1 MDGGPTAVSRSICAA
16 LACAVVCAFAPAAQA
31 QSLHDL
37 LFGRKNPSVGRNFDA
52 PPVARY
58 VSEDGDVFILD
69 LSQDKPLLKFD
80 GSPDA
85 RFEIQRILVDGDLAM
100 VHVKASRPGA
110 PDAAV
115 ADIYRFEDGRI
126 VEHWDV
132 LQPVP
137 VHAAHDH
144 PMF

>member
-1 MDGGPTAVSRSICAA
+1 MAEDNRANFERFVDIFYTRKRVAE
-16 LACAVVCAFAPAAQA
+16 AFAFLVADDYRQHNPTIPDGPAAA
-31 QSLHDL
+31 VEALT
-37 LFGRKNPSVGRNFDA
+37 P
-52 PPVARY
+52 
-58 VSEDGDVFILD
+58 
-69 LSQDKPLLKFD
+69 KFD

-85 RFEIQRILVDGDLAM
+85 RFEVQRVLVDGDLAM
-100 VHVKASRPGA
+100 VHVRASRPGA

-115 ADIYRFEDGRI
+115 ADIYRFHDGRI

-137 VHAAHDH
+137 EAAVHDH

>member
-1 MDGGPTAVSRSICAA
+1 MTDNRAA
-16 LACAVVCAFAPAAQA
+16 FERFCDLFYTQKRVADAFALLVSDDYTQHNPTIVDGPDAAIEM
-31 QSLHDL
+31 LT
-37 LFGRKNPSVGRNFDA
+37 P
-52 PPVARY
+52 
-58 VSEDGDVFILD
+58 
-69 LSQDKPLLKFD
+69 KFD

-85 RFEIQRILVDGDLAM
+85 TFEIQRILVDGDLAM

-110 PDAAV
+110 ADAAV

-132 LQPVP
+132 LQQVP
-137 VHAAHDH
+137 VHAVHDH

>member
-1 MDGGPTAVSRSICAA
+1 MSQVSGSNGNRAAFEEFVDVFYRQKRVGDAFALLVAEDYRQHNPTIADGPAAAVAA
-16 LACAVVCAFAPAAQA
+16 LTP
-31 QSLHDL
+31 
-37 LFGRKNPSVGRNFDA
+37 
-52 PPVARY
+52 
-58 VSEDGDVFILD
+58 
-69 LSQDKPLLKFD
+69 KFD

-85 RFEIQRILVDGDLAM
+85 RFEVQRILVDGDLAM
-100 VHVKASRPGA
+100 VHVRASRPGS

-115 ADIYRFEDGRI
+115 ADLYRFADGRI

-137 VHAAHDH
+137 ADSVHDH

>member
-1 MDGGPTAVSRSICAA
+1 MSDRRADFERFCDLFYTQKRVRAAFEFLVSQNYIQHNPNIPDGPE
-16 LACAVVCAFAPAAQA
+16 PAIEM
-31 QSLHDL
+31 LT
-37 LFGRKNPSVGRNFDA
+37 P
-52 PPVARY
+52 
-58 VSEDGDVFILD
+58 
-69 LSQDKPLLKFD
+69 KFD

-85 RFEIQRILVDGDLAM
+85 SFEIQRMLVDGDLAM
-100 VHVKASRPGA
+100 VHVKASRPGK

-115 ADIYRFEDGRI
+115 ADIYRFAGGRI

-137 VHAAHDH
+137 EDPVSSH

>member
-1 MDGGPTAVSRSICAA
+1 MTTDNRASFEQFVDIFYRRKRVGE
-16 LACAVVCAFAPAAQA
+16 AFAFLVSDAYRQHNPTIPDGPAAA
-31 QSLHDL
+31 VEALT
-37 LFGRKNPSVGRNFDA
+37 P
-52 PPVARY
+52 
-58 VSEDGDVFILD
+58 
-69 LSQDKPLLKFD
+69 KFD

-85 RFEIQRILVDGDLAM
+85 RFEVQRSLVDGDLAM
-100 VHVKASRPGA
+100 VHVRASRPGS

-137 VHAAHDH
+137 PNPVHDH

>member
-1 MDGGPTAVSRSICAA
+1 MGADHRAA
-16 LACAVVCAFAPAAQA
+16 FEAFVDLFYVQKRVGDAF
-31 QSLHDL
+31 DL
-37 LFGRKNPSVGRNFDA
+37 LVADDYRQHNPNIG
-52 PPVARY
+52 
-58 VSEDGDVFILD
+58 DGPEAAVEA
-69 LSQDKPLLKFD
+69 LSPKFD

-100 VHVKASRPGA
+100 VHVKASRPSA

-115 ADIYRFEDGRI
+115 ADIYRFENGRI

-132 LQPVP
+132 LQQVP
-137 VHAAHDH
+137 VHAVHDH

>member
-1 MDGGPTAVSRSICAA
+1 MVRSNRAAFEQFVDLFYTQKRVADAFGLLVDENYRQHNPTIADG
-16 LACAVVCAFAPAAQA
+16 PAAA
-31 QSLHDL
+31 IRALT
-37 LFGRKNPSVGRNFDA
+37 P
-52 PPVARY
+52 
-58 VSEDGDVFILD
+58 
-69 LSQDKPLLKFD
+69 KFD

-85 RFEIQRILVDGDLAM
+85 RFEVQRILVDGDLAM
-100 VHVKASRPGA
+100 VHVKASRPDA

-137 VHAAHDH
+137 ANPVHDH
-144 PMF
+144 AMF

>member
-1 MDGGPTAVSRSICAA
+1 MPDNRAAFERFVELFYTRKSVAEAFAFLVADDYRQHNPTIADGSAAAVAA
-16 LACAVVCAFAPAAQA
+16 LTP
-31 QSLHDL
+31 
-37 LFGRKNPSVGRNFDA
+37 
-52 PPVARY
+52 
-58 VSEDGDVFILD
+58 
-69 LSQDKPLLKFD
+69 KFD
-80 GSPDA
+80 GSPQA
-85 RFEIQRILVDGDLAM
+85 RFDVQRILVDDDLAM

-115 ADIYRFEDGRI
+115 ADIYRFENGRI

-137 VHAAHDH
+137 VHAVHDH

>member
-1 MDGGPTAVSRSICAA
+1 MTESNREAFERFCDLFYTQKRVADAFDYLVAPGYRQHNPAIPDGPESAVEM
-16 LACAVVCAFAPAAQA
+16 LTP
-31 QSLHDL
+31 
-37 LFGRKNPSVGRNFDA
+37 
-52 PPVARY
+52 
-58 VSEDGDVFILD
+58 
-69 LSQDKPLLKFD
+69 KFD

-85 RFEIQRILVDGDLAM
+85 RFQIQRILVDGDLAV

-115 ADIYRFEDGRI
+115 ADFYRFEAGRI

-132 LQPVP
+132 LQTVP
-137 VHAAHDH
+137 DQVVHDH

>member
-1 MDGGPTAVSRSICAA
+1 MAADNRVSFERFVDLFYTQKRVAD
-16 LACAVVCAFAPAAQA
+16 AFAGHVSHEYRQHNPTIGDGPEAAVEM
-31 QSLHDL
+31 LT
-37 LFGRKNPSVGRNFDA
+37 P
-52 PPVARY
+52 
-58 VSEDGDVFILD
+58 
-69 LSQDKPLLKFD
+69 KFD

-85 RFEIQRILVDGDLAM
+85 HFEVQRILVDGDLAM

-110 PDAAV
+110 QDAAV

-132 LQPVP
+132 LQQVP
-137 VHAAHDH
+137 VHAANDH

>member
-1 MDGGPTAVSRSICAA
+1 MMTTDNRASFEQFVDIFYRRKRVGEAFAFLVSDAYRQHNPTIPDGPAAAVAA
-16 LACAVVCAFAPAAQA
+16 LT
-31 QSLHDL
+31 
-37 LFGRKNPSVGRNFDA
+37 RM
-52 PPVARY
+52 
-58 VSEDGDVFILD
+58 
-69 LSQDKPLLKFD
+69 FD

-85 RFEIQRILVDGDLAM
+85 RFEVQRILVDGDLAM
-100 VHVKASRPGA
+100 VHVRASRPGS

-137 VHAAHDH
+137 PNPVHDH

>member
-1 MDGGPTAVSRSICAA
+1 MTTDNRASFEQFVDIFYRRKRVGE
-16 LACAVVCAFAPAAQA
+16 AFAFLVSDAYRQHNPTIPDGPAAA
-31 QSLHDL
+31 VEALT
-37 LFGRKNPSVGRNFDA
+37 P
-52 PPVARY
+52 
-58 VSEDGDVFILD
+58 
-69 LSQDKPLLKFD
+69 KFD

-85 RFEIQRILVDGDLAM
+85 RFEVQRSLVDGDLAM
-100 VHVKASRPGA
+100 VHVRASRPGS

-115 ADIYRFEDGRI
+115 ADIYRFENGRI

-137 VHAAHDH
+137 ADPVHDH

>member
-1 MDGGPTAVSRSICAA
+1 MPNDNRAA
-16 LACAVVCAFAPAAQA
+16 FEEFCRLFYTEKRVADAFALLVSDDYRQHNPNVSDGPAAA
-31 QSLHDL
+31 IEMLT
-37 LFGRKNPSVGRNFDA
+37 P
-52 PPVARY
+52 
-58 VSEDGDVFILD
+58 
-69 LSQDKPLLKFD
+69 KFD
-80 GSPDA
+80 GSPEA
-85 RFEIQRILVDGDLAM
+85 RFEIQRTIVDGDLAM

-115 ADIYRFEDGRI
+115 ADIYRFEDGVI

-137 VHAAHDH
+137 AASVHDH

>member
-1 MDGGPTAVSRSICAA
+1 MAGNREAFERFVEIFYTQKRVREAFEYLVADTYRQHNPTIPDG
-16 LACAVVCAFAPAAQA
+16 PAAA
-31 QSLHDL
+31 IEALT
-37 LFGRKNPSVGRNFDA
+37 P
-52 PPVARY
+52 
-58 VSEDGDVFILD
+58 
-69 LSQDKPLLKFD
+69 KFD

-85 RFEIQRILVDGDLAM
+85 RFDVQRILVDGDLAM
-100 VHVKASRPGA
+100 VHVRASGPGR

-115 ADIYRFEDGRI
+115 ADIYRFEAGRI

-137 VHAAHDH
+137 ERPVHNH

>member
-1 MDGGPTAVSRSICAA
+1 MAGNREAFERFVEIFYTQKRVREAFEYLVADTYRQHNPTIPDG
-16 LACAVVCAFAPAAQA
+16 PAAA
-31 QSLHDL
+31 IEALT
-37 LFGRKNPSVGRNFDA
+37 P
-52 PPVARY
+52 
-58 VSEDGDVFILD
+58 
-69 LSQDKPLLKFD
+69 KFD

-85 RFEIQRILVDGDLAM
+85 RFDVQRILVDGDLAM
-100 VHVKASRPGA
+100 VHVRASGPGR

-115 ADIYRFEDGRI
+115 ADIYRFEAGRI

-137 VHAAHDH
+137 ERPVHDH

>member
-1 MDGGPTAVSRSICAA
+1 MTNDNRVAFERFVDLFYTQKRVAE
-16 LACAVVCAFAPAAQA
+16 AFAGLVSADYRQHNPTIPDGPAAA
-31 QSLHDL
+31 VEMLT
-37 LFGRKNPSVGRNFDA
+37 P
-52 PPVARY
+52 
-58 VSEDGDVFILD
+58 
-69 LSQDKPLLKFD
+69 KF

-85 RFEIQRILVDGDLAM
+85 VFEVQRVLVDGDLAM

-137 VHAAHDH
+137 SAAVHDH

>member
-1 MDGGPTAVSRSICAA
+1 MSDIRASFEQFVDLFYRQKRVAD
-16 LACAVVCAFAPAAQA
+16 AFALLVGDNYRQHNPNIPDGPAAA
-31 QSLHDL
+31 IEALT
-37 LFGRKNPSVGRNFDA
+37 P
-52 PPVARY
+52 
-58 VSEDGDVFILD
+58 
-69 LSQDKPLLKFD
+69 KFD

-85 RFEIQRILVDGDLAM
+85 RFEVQRTLVDGDLAM
-100 VHVKASRPGA
+100 VHLKASRPGA

-137 VHAAHDH
+137 PNPVHDH

>member
-1 MDGGPTAVSRSICAA
+1 MAGNREAFERFVEIFYTQKRVREAFEYLVADTYRQHNPSIPDG
-16 LACAVVCAFAPAAQA
+16 PAAA
-31 QSLHDL
+31 IEALT
-37 LFGRKNPSVGRNFDA
+37 P
-52 PPVARY
+52 
-58 VSEDGDVFILD
+58 
-69 LSQDKPLLKFD
+69 KFD

-85 RFEIQRILVDGDLAM
+85 RFDVQRILVDGDLAM
-100 VHVKASRPGA
+100 VHVRASGPGR

-115 ADIYRFEDGRI
+115 ADIYRFEAGRI

-137 VHAAHDH
+137 ERPVHDH

>member
-1 MDGGPTAVSRSICAA
+1 METGNRVAFERFVDLFYTQKRVADAFAGLVADEYRQHNPTIADGPAAAVAA
-16 LACAVVCAFAPAAQA
+16 LTP
-31 QSLHDL
+31 
-37 LFGRKNPSVGRNFDA
+37 
-52 PPVARY
+52 
-58 VSEDGDVFILD
+58 
-69 LSQDKPLLKFD
+69 KFD

-85 RFEIQRILVDGDLAM
+85 RFEVQRILVDGDLAM
-100 VHVKASRPGA
+100 VHVRASRPGA

-137 VHAAHDH
+137 PGAAHDH